1 MQLGLLAL
9 HGGRASIFLRSS
21 TCVYV
26 YVCVCVFVCVCVREC
41 VVVFVFLFEVGGC
54 V

>member
-26 YVCVCVFVCVCVREC
+26 YVCVCVREC